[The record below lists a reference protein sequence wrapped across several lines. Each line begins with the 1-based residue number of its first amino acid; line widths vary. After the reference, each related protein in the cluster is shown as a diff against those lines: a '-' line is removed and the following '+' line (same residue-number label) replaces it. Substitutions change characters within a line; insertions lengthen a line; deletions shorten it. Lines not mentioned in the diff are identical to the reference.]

1 MSLLSY
7 PVNILSNLVQ
17 LLCSK
22 AITLNFRK
30 FFFENENYCFIIIDL
45 KYYIDALALL
55 TTYPPT
61 VNVQV
66 HGNKVCVPKLKL

>member
-30 FFFENENYCFIIIDL
+30 LCFENENYCFIIIDL

-66 HGNKVCVPKLKL
+66 HGNTVCMCQN